1 MGPGEEK
8 LTSVRI
14 SLRPKYSDFVNLKI
28 LGEFEIYFHE
38 MFPSFAILQT
48 KFKSS
53 TNERSLLNYVP
64 YVISVLDVF
73 YFHWCFYMPCIAYLY
88 FTCLWA
94 LLVFVVLSAR
104 ILSVIYVPWRN
115 SCWVLLLILRAF
127 IHYALHAVVVSQ
139 VFIMPHCLTWPR
151 DWNVLRGLSKPFWF
165 CGAS

>member
-1 MGPGEEK
+1 MGPGEVK
-8 LTSVRI
+8 LISVQI

-28 LGEFEIYFHE
+28 LEKFEIYLHE
-38 MFPSFAILQT
+38 LFPSSEILQT
-48 KFKSS
+48 KFKNS

-104 ILSVIYVPWRN
+104 ILYVIYVAWRN
-115 SCWVLLLILRAF
+115 SCCVLLRVLRVF
-127 IHYALHAVVVSQ
+127 IHYAPHVVFVSQ
-139 VFIMPHCLTWPR
+139 VFIMPHCLTWLR
-151 DWNVLRGLSKPFWF
+151 NWNVLRGLSKPFLF